1 MRMATPPAPARP
13 SVVALAPA
21 LAPRPSLPLASPSA
35 GPFDPSAL
43 HPPPPSTIAGEPSSK
58 PKNRR
63 TRQGCLTC
71 RKRKKLCNEEKPRCG
86 GCTRLALECVWEDKE
101 RAAEERRRK
110 REERKRL
117 KELEGGGSTA
127 RDEAMGQMAGSGTAR
142 HGVGSSDVES
152 ALSSNPRAPCGMSPH
167 PPNVSLPATALPH
180 APHAS
185 PSQLSWTPFLGS
197 FAPTPYP
204 SASDP
209 SDISWITSFPNLIA
223 PPRPQPRPAPILP
236 AHSGVNSQ
244 ASHQEMGDLDFAS
257 WLPHADAPLSF
268 SSLVRSPSPAR
279 PFTPDLSSLFPS
291 LDNLDVFNV
300 LTETPSYL
308 AASSN
313 AANSLSLVASSPQ
326 QPLASTS
333 TGLAPRSPTSTI
345 TRAASFLASSD
356 FAFTQAYLLS
366 HYTTSLAQHVS
377 IASSSSPSS
386 SRPSTSH
393 SRSTAASANLFL
405 SLVPHA
411 HRNPFLMH
419 SILAWSAANLAAA
432 SDSKGASPSASGS
445 GARGGAAGPHSA
457 MGSLSD
463 ELGVLAEGLLSE
475 MIPLL
480 EAGDAGVT
488 ESGRALHRPGSSQGR
503 ARPLEGV
510 EWEPVLAGCLM
521 LVQAAICRGDVK
533 EMVRVRL
540 RKAAQ
545 VINLVGGI
553 QQCRSPL
560 ARQLLKNLLYHDVL
574 SSSATKDGLLLDY
587 SSLRTAEGRSPQSSR
602 NSTAGGKDGA
612 DDAGDEEYEED
623 EEVLDTLMGI
633 AESVFLLIG
642 RITSLAREKRQAVC
656 SNGGLVPEDELAVF
670 LQKVDDIKGE
680 LELEKER
687 MDGFLV
693 DRPELEPHRYFHE
706 VFRLAALLY
715 LQMMSELPPRSYPVL
730 LLVRK
735 MLSLTEVI
743 VSESL
748 PGLCS
753 MHWPLYL
760 VHLNSTPLLSPH
772 AELTDRQRSTRL
784 FDKHEEEF
792 TFLNTKRSRALIGE
806 AWRRSS
812 DGKVFVDPDSI
823 LEEWKWD
830 LNFA

>member
-1 MRMATPPAPARP
+1 MATPPSPARP
-13 SVVALAPA
+13 SVVAIAPA
-21 LAPRPSLPLASPSA
+21 LAPRPPLPHASPSA
-35 GPFDPSAL
+35 VPFDPSAV
-43 HPPPPSTIAGEPSSK
+43 HPTPPSAIPGDPSSK
-58 PKNRR
+58 PKKRR

-86 GCTRLALECVWEDKE
+86 GCTRLALECVWEDKD

-117 KELEGGGSTA
+117 KELEGGAT
-127 RDEAMGQMAGSGTAR
+127 RVKDEAMGQRAAEGTAR
-142 HGVGSSDVES
+142 SGTGPSNVDSGFPSPL
-152 ALSSNPRAPCGMSPH
+152 ALGGMSPN
-167 PPNVSLPATALPH
+167 PPVVSLPATALPH
-180 APHAS
+180 AHHAS

-197 FAPTPYP
+197 FAPAPYP

-209 SDISWITSFPNLIA
+209 SDISWTTSFPNLVA
-223 PPRPQPRPAPILP
+223 PPTPQACPAPILP
-236 AHSGVNSQ
+236 PQPGANSQ
-244 ASHQEMGDLDFAS
+244 ASHQEMGDIDFAH
-257 WLPHADAPLSF
+257 WLPHANSPLSF

-291 LDNLDVFNV
+291 LDNLDIFN
-300 LTETPSYL
+300 LPTETLSHL
-308 AASSN
+308 APGSN
-313 AANSLSLVASSPQ
+313 AVDPLALVASPSQ
-326 QPLASTS
+326 QTLASTS
-333 TGLAPRSPTSTI
+333 TVLAPRSPTTAI

-386 SRPSTSH
+386 ARPSASH

-405 SLVPHA
+405 SLIPHA

-432 SDSKGASPSASGS
+432 SDSKGASPSAAGS
-445 GARGGAAGPHSA
+445 GGQGGAAGPHSA

-463 ELGVLAEGLLSE
+463 ELGALAEGLLGE
-475 MIPLL
+475 MIPRL
-480 EAGDAGVT
+480 EASGAGAT
-488 ESGRALHRPGSSQGR
+488 ERG
-503 ARPLEGV
+503 RPLEGV

-521 LVQAAICRGDVK
+521 LVQAAICRGDVR

-545 VINLVGGI
+545 VINLIGGI

-574 SSSATKDGLLLDY
+574 SSSAMKDGLLLDY

-602 NSTAGGKDGA
+602 NSTAERMDGA

-642 RITSLAREKRQAVC
+642 RITSLAREKRQAMC
-656 SNGGLVPEDELAVF
+656 NNGGLVPEDELAIF
-670 LQKVDDIKGE
+670 LQKVDDVKGE

-687 MDGFLV
+687 MDSFLI
-693 DRPELEPHRYFHE
+693 DHPDLEPHRYFHE

-772 AELTDRQRSTRL
+772 AELTDRQRSTWL

-792 TFLNTKRSRALIGE
+792 TFLNTKRSRALIDE

-812 DGKVFVDPDSI
+812 DGKVFVDPDGI